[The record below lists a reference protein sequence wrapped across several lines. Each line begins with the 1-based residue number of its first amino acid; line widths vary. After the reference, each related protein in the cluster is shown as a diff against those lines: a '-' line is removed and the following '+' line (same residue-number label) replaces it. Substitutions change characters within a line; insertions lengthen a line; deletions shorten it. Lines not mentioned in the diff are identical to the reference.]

1 VNRFIEIIKPKKIL
15 LGNKDFQQL
24 YLIKKHI
31 QKNKIN
37 SKVCHCKT
45 IRDKNFV
52 AYSSRLK
59 KLNYNDK
66 SKLIKIIKFLKCY
79 KKDLIKKKQIY
90 NLTKIENKLLS
101 MGAKKVEYIKLIN
114 LKTLKKPKNNKFN
127 LFYALYIGNVRIIDN
142 F

>member
-1 VNRFIEIIKPKKIL
+1 MV
-15 LGNKDFQQL
+15 
-24 YLIKKHI
+24 
-31 QKNKIN
+31 
-37 SKVCHCKT
+37 
-45 IRDKNFV
+45 
-52 AYSSRLK
+52 
-59 KLNYNDK
+59 NYNDK